1 MATIE
6 VSLYATLRKHRSEG
20 EGGSFQM
27 DVPAGTTV
35 DGLLAMLGITA
46 EEMKQTYVDSLR
58 QEGGYVLKDG
68 ERVAVFPPIAG
79 G

>member
-1 MATIE
+1 
-6 VSLYATLRKHRSEG
+6 
-20 EGGSFQM
+20 M
-27 DVPAGTTV
+27 DVPAETTV
-35 DGLLAMLGITA
+35 DGLLAMLGIPA